1 MGKVIATRKTQGGFS
16 IMELV
21 IVVAVALVLLAIS
34 INFVMGA
41 SRTARK
47 TQETDQVAR
56 EIGMISQAV
65 RAHLAEADAATYPL
79 NTTVAISIS
88 DLVTAGLLPTE
99 FAARAGTG
107 SAAITPFGQ
116 PYIVV
121 ARRIVADEVP
131 TAVIAESG
139 TPIAEKLGKVGVE
152 NLDAPI
158 LALKQGMAA
167 QGNAQYKTI
176 GATIPKG
183 SRTATGVGRSFTKDL
198 TDYFTAGFTQASA
211 VALVNFKDLEPGGG
225 NDGGGIPPAPT
236 YGDCRVVQGQVNGAG
251 TTFFT
256 NVCREDQGFEI
267 VGDRNANVCGNHGD
281 IVVLPFGGTLT
292 TGEAYRY
299 SAVPVGRCPPANQT
313 QNADGS
319 YAGCNPT
326 DYRKDGILTMNSVA
340 LDSKQCE
347 IGRWPVGGGAFN
359 VQIFPVAEYNV
370 CCRVD

>member
-1 MGKVIATRKTQGGFS
+1 MHRVPTSRTSQGGFS
-16 IMELV
+16 IMEMV
-21 IVVAVALVLLAIS
+21 IVVAVALVLIAIS
-34 INFVMGA
+34 VNFVMGA
-41 SRTARK
+41 SREARK
-47 TQETDQVAR
+47 AQETDQVAR
-56 EIGMISQAV
+56 ELGLISQAV

-79 NTTVAISIS
+79 NTTVSVAVS
-88 DLVTAGLLPTE
+88 DLVTEGLLPTN
-99 FAARAGTG
+99 FAARAGAGTQ
-107 SAAITPFGQ
+107 AISPFGQ

-121 ARRIVADEVP
+121 ARRIVAGEAP

-139 TPIAEKLGKVGVE
+139 SPIAEKLGKVGVE
-152 NLDAPI
+152 NTDPPI
-158 LALKQGMAA
+158 LALKQGIAA
-167 QGNAQYKTI
+167 QGNSNYKTI

-183 SRTATGVGRSFTKDL
+183 SRTATGVGNSFTKDL
-198 TDYFTAGFTQASA
+198 TAYFTAGFTQASA
-211 VALVNFKDLEPGGG
+211 VALVNFKDLEPGG

-236 YGDCRVVQGQVNGAG
+236 YRDCRVVQGQVNGAG